1 MQEEYANTLKEAL
14 LGDNF
19 EYIQVLQQIAAIQ
32 GAANS
37 LMNEVVVYISMQSKQ
52 QCHAQSPSFFA
63 FCGDQGRGIHKNIN
77 ASLLTNRL
85 ND

>member
-1 MQEEYANTLKEAL
+1 M

-37 LMNEVVVYISMQSKQ
+37 LMNEVVVYIFMQSKQ

-63 FCGDQGRGIHKNIN
+63 FCGG
-77 ASLLTNRL
+77 
-85 ND
+85 